1 MFIKRIKLYKY
12 RRFPLSD
19 TELFEVSFTSKMAVI
34 TGGNGCGKSSLVSEL
49 SPLPSDKEHF
59 HKGGYK
65 QVWIEH
71 QGSEYVCLSD
81 FTTGAT
87 FSFTKDGVEL
97 NPSGLVTIQKDLA
110 LSHFNIS
117 PVIHDLLTGQ
127 ESFTEMSLIARK
139 KLFSAITHLN
149 IDAIL
154 SNYNN
159 LKDELKTNES
169 LLKNL
174 SQRLLTEQDKID
186 ESKREVSLPDQ
197 LKSYNDEI
205 ALLLSTRERLL
216 RYTDVPDVVSTHTEL
231 SRAVDQLRSHM
242 ARSMVIRTAYPVSV
256 IAMMESV
263 EKDGISVCKYRL
275 DELYSQLES
284 LQNLKRTLEGV
295 AGKDI
300 DEMTRHRQSCIVEY
314 DTLCSKLEYFT
325 ALQDTSLVSQG
336 LATLDATLSD
346 ILVEMPSDPDRL
358 YTKES
363 YISLMESKTA
373 KLNKLN
379 DTIKEIT
386 VCETNLLTLAHV
398 KDTTCPSCHH
408 TWLDH
413 STAEKTT
420 HAQAHGKQLYKLQ
433 AQLQS
438 EIQSLDKEI
447 AVQSEYL
454 GKLTQIASLYTHT
467 KDKIPQFWHTV
478 TEGNL
483 IRQQPTSLL
492 NLLRGMKLEVELIST
507 LQTKQTN
514 IDKLQEAILAC
525 QETQG
530 QSKTSMQHDIETCES
545 AIRDTQKTLQ
555 THQKT
560 LQAIEQAKG
569 IHTYTDKLLSAVEA
583 LKEDVRMSNLSHCV
597 QSVLQECDSRLSV
610 LKVSL
615 IETQRLLSQQSA
627 TEQAIKMLQMSIDDT
642 QENIKVLT
650 IILDELSPKNGYIAK
665 TISSFLNTIIHSVN
679 SVIASIWDYPMTLRA
694 IDVEED
700 ALNYR
705 FKVDVMDKHPISD
718 ISKISGGMKEITNL
732 GLKVTLFKLLKLE
745 GYPICLDEFGV
756 KMDNSHRNK
765 IASLVFQML
774 NSNMYSQIFMI
785 THLDTSYS
793 EFPDTQRI
801 EL

>member
-87 FSFTKDGVEL
+87 YSFTKDGVEL

-169 LLKNL
+169 LLKTL
-174 SQRLLTEQDKID
+174 AQRLLTEQDKID
-186 ESKREVSLPDQ
+186 VSKREVSLPDQ

-205 ALLLSTRERLL
+205 AVLLSTRERLL

-231 SRAVDQLRSHM
+231 SRAVTQLKQHM
-242 ARSMVIRTAYPVSV
+242 ATSMVVRTAYPVSLV
-256 IAMMESV
+256 AMMESS
-263 EKDGISVCKYRL
+263 EKEGISVCKYRL

-284 LQNLKRTLEGV
+284 LQHLKRTLEGV

-300 DEMTRHRQSCIVEY
+300 DEMTRHRQSCIAEY
-314 DTLCSKLEYFT
+314 DALCSKLEYFT
-325 ALQDTSLVSQG
+325 ALQDTSLISQG

-346 ILVEMPSDPDRL
+346 ILVEMPADPDRL
-358 YTKES
+358 HTKES
-363 YISLMESKTA
+363 YITLMESKTS

-398 KDTTCPSCHH
+398 KDTTCPSCQY

-413 STAEKTT
+413 TTAEKTT

-467 KDKIPQFWHTV
+467 KDKIPQFWYTV

-492 NLLRGMKLEVELIST
+492 NLLRGMKLEVDLITT
-507 LQTKQTN
+507 LQTKQSN

-650 IILDELSPKNGYIAK
+650 IILDELSPKNGYIAR

-774 NSNMYSQIFMI
+774 NSSMYSQIFMI